1 MTKIDGKIYIQVL
14 EAGIAFAI
22 TMGIVFAYY
31 RPQDERKRYILTAVS
46 IALGIVAAVISA
58 VIRSLPNFINRANLS
73 YYSMIPVVISLI
85 AIIILIAMKKML
97 TQKDKK
103 LYDNLLFIAL
113 AVYGISSFFY
123 YLPTVILRSD
133 NFVSYGE
140 KAVSTVVLY
149 RGIGYSVGFAVIILS
164 ALAIYSTGI
173 KLKENQLTVLV
184 IITLAVRGITQA
196 AVIAQRLYSLKVLP
210 KNPALFSLISG
221 ILNQIRYFDYFVMA
235 VLIIAPLI
243 LWSQNVKVTQPYDN
257 NAQLRKIKFYMRNK
271 RHWAQFFIVL
281 ILINIMSLTV
291 VKATVNRE
299 IPLSP
304 PEDYTVEDGFAVIPL
319 ESVEDGHLH
328 RYVYTASDNKE
339 VRFIIIKKAQSS
351 YGVGLDACE
360 LCGPSGYFERKDE
373 VVCKLCDVVM
383 NKGTIGFKGGCNP
396 IPVKYM
402 VHDKKIKIALSD
414 LDAFSYV
421 FKK

>member
-1 MTKIDGKIYIQVL
+1 
-14 EAGIAFAI
+14 
-22 TMGIVFAYY
+22 
-31 RPQDERKRYILTAVS
+31 
-46 IALGIVAAVISA
+46 
-58 VIRSLPNFINRANLS
+58 
-73 YYSMIPVVISLI
+73 
-85 AIIILIAMKKML
+85 ML

-140 KAVSTVVLY
+140 KAVSTMVLY
-149 RGIGYSVGFAVIILS
+149 RVIGYSVGFAVIILS
-164 ALAIYSTGI
+164 ALAIYNTGI

-196 AVIAQRLYSLKVLP
+196 AVIAQRLYSLKILP